1 MKFTK
6 MQGTGNDYIYVNC
19 FEEKVASP
27 GRLAR
32 RMSSRH
38 FGVGAD
44 GLILIT
50 PSKKADVGMRIFNAD
65 GSEAEMCGNGIRCVA
80 KYAYEHGLAPKK
92 RMKVETR
99 AGIKTLELKVKGPRV
114 RAVRVNMGRPGL
126 LRRQIPMKAIK
137 AEKGVKGTK
146 GRGAG
151 ANTRVIGESFNVADR
166 TFDITCVSM
175 GNPHCVI
182 FLDRLKGFPV
192 ERYGPLI
199 ERHRAFP
206 DRTNV
211 HFVEILA
218 KGEVRVKTW
227 ERGSGRTM
235 ACGTGAAAV
244 CVAGVLNKKT
254 SRKVLTR
261 LPGGD
266 LTLEWSKG
274 GDVFMTGPAEEVFEG
289 VWRG

>member
-6 MQGTGNDYIYVNC
+6 MHGIGNDYVYVNC
-19 FEEKVASP
+19 FEETIGNP

-32 RMSSRH
+32 QVSSRH
-38 FGVGAD
+38 SGIGAD

-80 KYAYEHGLAPKK
+80 KYAYERGLAPKK

-99 AGIKTLELKVKGPRV
+99 AGTKTLDLKVKGPMV
-114 RAVRVNMGRPGL
+114 QAVRVNMGRPGL
-126 LRRQIPMKAIK
+126 LRKQIPMKT
-137 AEKGVKGTK
+137 VKGSK
-146 GRGAG
+146 GGS
-151 ANTRVIGESFNVADR
+151 NMRVIDEPLHMDVAVDDKTFN
-166 TFDITCVSM
+166 ITCVSM

-182 FLDRLKGFPV
+182 FLKKLKGFPV

-199 ERHRAFP
+199 ERHSVFP
-206 DRTNV
+206 ERINV
-211 HFVEILA
+211 HFVEVLRRE
-218 KGEVRVKTW
+218 EVRIKTW
-227 ERGSGRTM
+227 ERGSGQTL
-235 ACGTGAAAV
+235 ACGTGASAV
-244 CVAGVLNKKT
+244 CVAGVLGKKT
-254 SRKVLTR
+254 SRKILGH

-289 VWRG
+289 VWNR